1 MLLLTL
7 KKRLKSQR
15 FWLTLSLTSLLW
27 IAYFSPWKFESL
39 DPVSLTNS
47 IEKLG
52 NWAVLGYILLYILL
66 TIVGIPAIPLTMAGG
81 IFWGLVWGTFWSVIA
96 ATMGAIAAFGVTRYL
111 LQNWA
116 QKTFSHHRALR
127 KFHRASLKNPLK
139 FVLFV
144 RLAPIFPFNL
154 ANFLFGLTVIQ
165 WKPYVLGTF
174 LGIIPGTFTYTW
186 LGISGKQAIE
196 GSNRLSIFLA
206 LAIAVGLCLL
216 PRVTRQRLQ
225 YHEET
230 E

>member
-1 MLLLTL
+1 
-7 KKRLKSQR
+7 
-15 FWLTLSLTSLLW
+15 
-27 IAYFSPWKFESL
+27 
-39 DPVSLTNS
+39 
-47 IEKLG
+47 
-52 NWAVLGYILLYILL
+52 
-66 TIVGIPAIPLTMAGG
+66 
-81 IFWGLVWGTFWSVIA
+81 
-96 ATMGAIAAFGVTRYL
+96 L

-116 QKTFSHHRALR
+116 QKTFSNHRALR

>member
-1 MLLLTL
+1 
-7 KKRLKSQR
+7 
-15 FWLTLSLTSLLW
+15 
-27 IAYFSPWKFESL
+27 
-39 DPVSLTNS
+39 
-47 IEKLG
+47 
-52 NWAVLGYILLYILL
+52 
-66 TIVGIPAIPLTMAGG
+66 MAGG

-216 PRVTRQRLQ
+216 PRVTRTRLQ